1 NRLISLL
8 IRTSVRQ
15 RYLVDSM
22 RKLRIPY
29 TIEIIKGHSGNDF
42 HNAVDR
48 LAKAE
53 ARKAAGQIL

>member
-1 NRLISLL
+1 
-8 IRTSVRQ
+8 
-15 RYLVDSM
+15 M